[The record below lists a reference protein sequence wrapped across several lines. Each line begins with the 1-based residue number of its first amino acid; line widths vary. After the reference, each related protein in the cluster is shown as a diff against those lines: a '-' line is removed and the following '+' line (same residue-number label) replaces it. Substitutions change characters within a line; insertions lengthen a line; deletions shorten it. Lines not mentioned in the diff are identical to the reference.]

1 VITECFE
8 QGNIL
13 LHSIGSS
20 ILDCSLC
27 IAWWHARLDTLAT
40 FGTIY
45 VG

>member
-27 IAWWHARLDTLAT
+27 IAWWHARHSGYFWNYLCWL
-40 FGTIY
+40 
-45 VG
+45 